1 MQVGGRHL
9 DGLHVAE
16 AEGVVH
22 IPAVLVHLV
31 RCGHLQHRVAIARLP
46 DHGKQPLLRRG
57 RAVLAD
63 LAPLAL
69 LHELGCGREPA

>member
-9 DGLHVAE
+9 EGLHVAE

-22 IPAVLVHLV
+22 VSAVLIELARH
-31 RCGHLQHRVAIARLP
+31 GHLQHRVAVTRLP
-46 DHGKQPLLRRG
+46 DNRDQPLLRRS

-69 LHELGCGREPA
+69 LHELGCGA